1 MNGHRQVS
9 SLLAVALSLLFHAGC
24 SKRAE
29 PAPAGGQTA
38 ESAAAPAPT
47 TAAGAPAGSIT
58 ASPNPIK
65 VCDGSGLGMTSVS
78 WTSTGTE
85 FVEVHV
91 GSPDGALFAATKSSS
106 DGSKST
112 EKWVTDGMVLYL
124 QNTTGGL
131 PLTSANTLAKVTL
144 KLTNQGCP

>member
-1 MNGHRQVS
+1 MNGRRLVS
-9 SLLAVALSLLFHAGC
+9 SLLAVALSLLSQANC

-29 PAPAGGQTA
+29 TAPAGGQKA
-38 ESAAAPAPT
+38 ESAAAPAPAA
-47 TAAGAPAGSIT
+47 AAGSPAGSIT

-65 VCDGSGLGMTSVS
+65 VCDASGLGVTAVS
-78 WTSTGTE
+78 WNSTGTE

-91 GSPDGALFAATKSSS
+91 GSPDGALFAASKSSS

-131 PLTSANTLAKVTL
+131 PLTPANTLAKVTL